1 MSDRIFGTFGVFL
14 AVIYALATLRIEESF
29 LSDAVGPKTFP
40 LGVAAILGLSSLVI
54 ALRPDSEPEWPGLG
68 RLVEIFAAVVVMVLY
83 AELLDVAGF
92 IIATALATTY
102 LTWRLGTPPVQSVL
116 VGIATALGIYVIFH
130 LVLGLSLAR
139 GPFGF

>member
-1 MSDRIFGTFGVFL
+1 
-14 AVIYALATLRIEESF
+14 
-29 LSDAVGPKTFP
+29 
-40 LGVAAILGLSSLVI
+40 
-54 ALRPDSEPEWPGLG
+54 
-68 RLVEIFAAVVVMVLY
+68 MVLY